1 MQSTTVHLQIYIV
14 HSNIYKYIT
23 INSTNVLYHKVNQL
37 NYQLSNVQTRQFHTV
52 GPGTRPLPELS
63 SRVCQVGICH
73 TPGHTP

>member
-37 NYQLSNVQTRQFHTV
+37 NYQLSNVQQDSSTLWVQGHA
-52 GPGTRPLPELS
+52 LSPELS

-73 TPGHTP
+73 TLGHTP